1 MINTISIDY
10 FLIVN
15 TNSMARKST
24 RKGSKAMSIPA
35 LRQSFEHMESMA
47 VSLATNVAAKKM
59 TKGAAT
65 SAYAKEWKRV
75 FHRDLPSKSA
85 SAAIDYSL
93 TVRPLRRGKRTMR
106 GGMAPVGWT
115 TVPQQTAPALPGQI
129 TASGYVAPPN
139 VLPYV
144 SSGFDAV
151 TWKDSLSTGCGSGVN
166 PYPAPYAD
174 IGSNAVVPAG
184 AAGANSVAAMAGSMK
199 GGRRRMR
206 TRKQRGGSAFL
217 AAAFRPVLSEN
228 PSTFLGDLQTSWRGQ
243 PPAASPSP
251 TDPAFTY
258 RYSDPSAAVSA
269 SALDMS
275 AINRIGTQDVSSVRI
290 PVKV

>member
-1 MINTISIDY
+1 
-10 FLIVN
+10 
-15 TNSMARKST
+15 MARKST
-24 RKGSKAMSIPA
+24 RKGSKAAMSIPA

-47 VSLATNVAAKKM
+47 VSLAANVAAKKM
-59 TKGAAT
+59 TRAAAT

-85 SAAIDYSL
+85 SAALDYSL
-93 TVRPLRRGKRTMR
+93 SVRPMRRRTMK

-115 TVPQQTAPALPGQI
+115 TVPQQTAPALPGQMP
-129 TASGYVAPPN
+129 ASGYVAPPN

-151 TWKDSLSTGCGSGVN
+151 TWKDSLSTGCVGGGN

-184 AAGANSVAAMAGSMK
+184 AGGANSVAGSQK
-199 GGRRRMR
+199 GGKRRGLR

-217 AAAFRPVLSEN
+217 AAAFRPILSEN
-228 PSTFLGDLQTSWRGQ
+228 PTTVGGDMQTAWRGQ

-251 TDPAFTY
+251 TDPSFSY
-258 RYSDPSAAVSA
+258 RYNGAPVADINMG
-269 SALDMS
+269 AL
-275 AINRIGTQDVSSVRI
+275 NFVGTKHITSVATPATTR
-290 PVKV
+290 

>member
-1 MINTISIDY
+1 
-10 FLIVN
+10 
-15 TNSMARKST
+15 
-24 RKGSKAMSIPA
+24 
-35 LRQSFEHMESMA
+35 MESMA

-65 SAYAKEWKRV
+65 TAYAKEWKRV

-93 TVRPLRRGKRTMR
+93 TVRPIRRGKRTMK

-115 TVPQQTAPALPGQI
+115 TVPQQTAPALPGQMP
-129 TASGYVAPPN
+129 ASGYVAPPN

-151 TWKDSLSTGCGSGVN
+151 TWKDSLSTGCLTGGN

-184 AAGANSVAAMAGSMK
+184 AAGANSVVQK
-199 GGRRRMR
+199 GGRRKR
-206 TRKQRGGSAFL
+206 TRKQRGGSALL

-228 PSTFLGDLQTSWRGQ
+228 PSTFLGDMQTAWRGQ
-243 PPAASPSP
+243 VPAASPSP
-251 TDPAFTY
+251 TDPAFSY
-258 RYSDPSAAVSA
+258 RYNHDVSA
-269 SALDMS
+269 SDLNIE
-275 AINRIGTQDVSSVRI
+275 AITRTGIQDVSSVR
-290 PVKV
+290 PA